1 MALLDEGKLWYVLGQ
16 ESIGPSLDKE
26 HSAMS
31 DIKTDHR
38 KADGAIAR

>member
-1 MALLDEGKLWYVLGQ
+1 MALLDEGKLRYVLGQ
-16 ESIGPSLDKE
+16 ASVGPSLDKE
-26 HSAMS
+26 HSAMT